1 MKGTSFIGSKGE
13 YILGDLVDNGAEGS
27 VYKLAN
33 RPDLLVKIYNDGGK
47 AGDNIVATK
56 ETEDKLRTMM
66 TLVRGGDVDRF
77 STVAWPVDI
86 IYRRTDRKFA
96 GFVMPAVKGQS
107 IYILEAEGL
116 RNDYFGEYD
125 WRNSIQAAYNLA
137 CMTAEL
143 HKKNIVLGDWNIRN
157 IRITKKGAIVLIDND
172 GFTIR
177 SAGGRLFKSK
187 GARPE
192 YMAPEMQGIR
202 NLSDPRAVFNEY
214 TDRYGLSVH
223 IFELLMNGEHP
234 FNARQADPYAA
245 SMNAPKMM
253 MSILKGESP
262 YINGIGRIPRHSPD
276 YCRMMPPYIKKLFNR
291 VFSYNA
297 TNCIKPETIK
307 ARPSAEEWRNAL
319 NTLKQDLRSCN
330 RFRHHVYWKGAP
342 ECPWCAMGMD
352 DKCCIKKIPDGYQP
366 LFTTMSENKAVLPTH
381 PVRIRPDEALPPAD
395 LMRRYL
401 NEPLHR
407 PVIQGSIS
415 EEERYSESEDVWE
428 SIKDAILGLAAVVA
442 VVISIVLI

>member
-214 TDRYGLSVH
+214 TDRYGL
-223 IFELLMNGEHP
+223 
-234 FNARQADPYAA
+234 
-245 SMNAPKMM
+245 
-253 MSILKGESP
+253 
-262 YINGIGRIPRHSPD
+262 
-276 YCRMMPPYIKKLFNR
+276 
-291 VFSYNA
+291 
-297 TNCIKPETIK
+297 
-307 ARPSAEEWRNAL
+307 
-319 NTLKQDLRSCN
+319 
-330 RFRHHVYWKGAP
+330 
-342 ECPWCAMGMD
+342 
-352 DKCCIKKIPDGYQP
+352 
-366 LFTTMSENKAVLPTH
+366 
-381 PVRIRPDEALPPAD
+381 
-395 LMRRYL
+395 
-401 NEPLHR
+401 
-407 PVIQGSIS
+407 
-415 EEERYSESEDVWE
+415 
-428 SIKDAILGLAAVVA
+428 
-442 VVISIVLI
+442 

>member
-33 RPDLLVKIYNDGGK
+33 RPDLLVKIYNDGGI

-276 YCRMMPPYIKKLFNR
+276 YCRMMPPYIKEMFNR
-291 VFSYNA
+291 AFGYDAANS
-297 TNCIKPETIK
+297 IKLETIK
-307 ARPSAEEWRNAL
+307 NRPSAEEWSRAL
-319 NTLKQDLRSCN
+319 NRLRQDLHVCTRH
-330 RFRHHVYWKGAP
+330 RHHLYWRGAP

-352 DKCCIKKIPDGYQP
+352 DDYCIRNLPEGYQP
-366 LFTTMSENKAVLPTH
+366 RFIPMQAVNPIQAKPVIRRQSDFVLP
-381 PVRIRPDEALPPAD
+381 PSE
-395 LMRRYL
+395 LMKKYL
-401 NEPLHR
+401 NEPIYR
-407 PVIQGSIS
+407 PVRQEMIH
-415 EEERYSESEDVWE
+415 EEERHSDSEEAWE
-428 SIKDAILGLAAVVA
+428 NLKDAVLGIAALAAVV
-442 VVISIVLI
+442 ICIVLI

>member
-66 TLVRGGDVDRF
+66 TLVKGGDVDRF

-86 IYRRTDRKFA
+86 IYRRADRKFA

-107 IYILEAEGL
+107 IYVLEVEGL

-125 WRNSIQAAYNLA
+125 WSYSIQAAYNLA

-143 HKKNIVLGDWNIRN
+143 HKKNIVVGDWNIRN
-157 IRITKKGAIVLIDND
+157 LRITKKGTIVLIDND

-177 SAGGRLFKSK
+177 SAEGRVYKSK

-202 NLSDPRAVFNEY
+202 DLSDPHAVFNEY
-214 TDRYGLSVH
+214 TDRFGLPVH

-253 MSILKGESP
+253 MSILKGDSP

-276 YCRMMPPYIKKLFNR
+276 YCRMMPPYIKRMFNR
-291 VFSYNA
+291 VFAYNA
-297 TNCIKPETIK
+297 ANSIKPEMIK
-307 ARPSAEEWRNAL
+307 ARPSAEEWCNAL
-319 NTLKQDLRSCN
+319 KMLKQDLRSCN
-330 RFRHHVYWKGAP
+330 RFKHHVYWKGAP

-352 DKCCIKKIPDGYQP
+352 DDYCVKKMPVGYQP
-366 LFTTMSENKAVLPTH
+366 EYIPMSETKTIKSQQVGRRGSDT
-381 PVRIRPDEALPPAD
+381 VLPPAE
-395 LMRRYL
+395 LMRRYM
-401 NEPLHR
+401 NEPLRR
-407 PVIQGSIS
+407 PVRQVNIL
-415 EEERYSESEDVWE
+415 EEERYPENEDAWE
-428 SIKDAILGLAAVVA
+428 NLKDAILGVAAVAAVV
-442 VVISIVLI
+442 ICIVLI